1 MKRSS
6 GVLLPVASLPSKY
19 GIGCF
24 DRCAYDFVDQL
35 VKAGQSYWQIL
46 PMGPT
51 GYGDSPYQAFSTFA
65 GNPYFISPDDLVKK
79 GYLTE
84 NDCIRA
90 AEGTSGKEVH
100 YDVLFQKRL
109 GLLRKA
115 YANSSI
121 EADVSYQAFVQENSE
136 WLADYALFMA
146 IKDNKSG
153 KSYLEWEDAIRLR
166 SPEAMVSYR
175 NRLLEDVNFYQ
186 FVQYEFYTQ
195 WAALK
200 KYANDKGISIIG
212 DIPIYVALDS
222 ADTWAHPE
230 LFQFDENGLP
240 TAVAGCP
247 PDAFSA
253 TGQLWG
259 NPLYRWDV
267 HKNQGYSWW
276 ISRIKTC
283 YELYDMLR
291 IDHFRGFAGYYAIP
305 YGDKTAENGRWRTG
319 PGYALFAAVKK
330 ELGSPRIIAE
340 DLGFLTDDVRALLKE
355 CAYPG
360 MKVLEFAFDSRDG
373 GDYRPHSYPTNCIAY
388 TGTHDNEPVDGWFE
402 TALPDDIER
411 AIQYLNLTKEEGM
424 NWGMMRGI
432 WSSVADLAVV
442 QAQDVLGLGHEARMN
457 TPATLGGNW
466 CWRALPGAFTPE
478 LAQKL
483 HDAMELYGRLPE
495 EPAAEPDETEKSE
508 DAEKAAEPKT

>member
-1 MKRSS
+1 MRRS
-6 GVLLPVASLPSKY
+6 GVLLPVTSLPSRF
-19 GIGCF
+19 GIGTF
-24 DRCAYDFVDQL
+24 SKEAYAFVDFL
-35 VKAGQSYWQIL
+35 KEAGQKLWQIL
-46 PMGPT
+46 PLGPT

-65 GNPYFISPDDLVKK
+65 GNPYLIDLEELIEN
-79 GYLTE
+79 GWLTE
-84 NDCIRA
+84 EECENTDWGGSKSYVDYEKMYQGR
-90 AEGTSGKEVH
+90 
-100 YDVLFQKRL
+100 FP
-109 GLLRKA
+109 LLRKA
-115 YANSSI
+115 YHNSHI
-121 EADVSYQAFVQENSE
+121 AENAEFIAFCEENDW
-136 WLADYALFMA
+136 WLSDYALFMA
-146 IKDNKSG
+146 IKDSQG
-153 KSYLEWEDAIRLR
+153 GASFLEWDAPLKLREPEAIRRCRHEL
-166 SPEAMVSYR
+166 SDEIC
-175 NRLLEDVNFYQ
+175 FWQ
-186 FVQYEFYTQ
+186 FLQYLFAKQ
-195 WAALK
+195 WQALK
-200 KYANDKGISIIG
+200 AYANGKGISIIG

-222 ADTWAHPE
+222 ADVWANRE
-230 LFQFDENGLP
+230 LFQLEKDGYP
-240 TAVAGCP
+240 TVVAGVP
-247 PDAFSA
+247 PDYFSA

-259 NPLYRWDV
+259 NPHYAWRE
-267 HKNQGYSWW
+267 HEKTGFAWW
-276 ISRIKTC
+276 LSRIQKN
-283 YELYDMLR
+283 LQDVDILR

-388 TGTHDNEPVDGWFE
+388 TGTHDNEPVDGWFG

>member
-121 EADVSYQAFVQENSE
+121 EADVSYQAFVQKNSE

-259 NPLYRWDV
+259 NPLYDWEY
-267 HKNQGYSWW
+267 HKKTGYAWW
-276 ISRIKTC
+276 TRRMTNCMK
-283 YELYDMLR
+283 LYDVVR
-291 IDHFRGFAGYYAIP
+291 IDHFRGFDEYYSIP
-305 YGDKTAENGRWRTG
+305 YGDKTAEFGHWEKG
-319 PGYALFAAVKK
+319 PGIDLFRTLEKN
-330 ELGSPRIIAE
+330 LGKLDVIAE
-340 DLGFLTDDVRALLKE
+340 DLGLLTDSVIE
-355 CAYPG
+355 MVEESGFPG
-360 MKVLEFAFDSRDG
+360 MKVLQFAFDENEDSPYLTHR
-373 GDYRPHSYPTNCIAY
+373 YERNCIVY
-388 TGTHDNEPVDGWFE
+388 TGTHDNETIAGWWKSITVKERKLARDYLCDNWTPDKDLYKCFISLVMRSSAKLCVIPMQDYMGLDNSCRMNQPSTVGKNWKWRIRRRE
-402 TALPDDIER
+402 LTAKL
-411 AIQYLNLTKEEGM
+411 QKEIHGIALRYGRM
-424 NWGMMRGI
+424 NW
-432 WSSVADLAVV
+432 SD
-442 QAQDVLGLGHEARMN
+442 
-457 TPATLGGNW
+457 
-466 CWRALPGAFTPE
+466 
-478 LAQKL
+478 
-483 HDAMELYGRLPE
+483 
-495 EPAAEPDETEKSE
+495 
-508 DAEKAAEPKT
+508 

>member
-1 MKRSS
+1 MHIS
-6 GVLLPVASLPSKY
+6 SLPGDC
-19 GIGCF
+19 GIGTF
-24 DRCAYDFVDQL
+24 GEYAYSFVDL
-35 VKAGQSYWQIL
+35 LYESGQTYWQIL
-46 PMGPT
+46 PLCPT
-51 GYGDSPYQAFSTFA
+51 SYGDSPYQSFSTFA
-65 GNPYFISPDDLVKK
+65 GNPYFIDLETLEIQ
-79 GYLTE
+79 GYLMPDE
-84 NDCIRA
+84 YKNIRWGDDP
-90 AEGTSGKEVH
+90 EKVD
-100 YDVLFQKRL
+100 Y
-109 GLLRKA
+109 GLLYTERRMVFNAVKNRFFENPPQD
-115 YANSSI
+115 YNDFCEKNS
-121 EADVSYQAFVQENSE
+121 F
-136 WLADYALFMA
+136 WLDDFALFMA

-222 ADTWAHPE
+222 ADTWPHPE

-291 IDHFRGFAGYYAIP
+291 IDHFRGFDEYYAIP
-305 YGDKTAENGRWRTG
+305 YGDATAEFGEWEKG
-319 PGYALFAAVKK
+319 PGIELFETLENQMG
-330 ELGSPRIIAE
+330 ELPILAE
-340 DLGFLTDDVRALLKE
+340 DLGFLTDSVRKLL
-355 CAYPG
+355 ADSGFPG
-360 MKVLEFAFDSRDG
+360 MKVLQFAFDSREDS
-373 GDYRPHSYPTNCIAY
+373 DYLPYHYDRNSVVY
-388 TGTHDNEPVDGWFE
+388 TGTHDNATTYSFFDELKKEDKDV
-402 TALPDDIER
+402 ALR
-411 AIQYLNLTKEEGM
+411 YMNRSRFTSKKKLTWDLIALAMG
-424 NWGMMRGI
+424 
-432 WSSVADLAVV
+432 SVSDLCIIP
-442 QAQDVLGLGHEARMN
+442 AQDYLCLPNSARIN
-457 TPATLGGNW
+457 TPSTLGGNW
-466 CWRALPGAFTPE
+466 KWRMAGGVFDD
-478 LAQKL
+478 KL
-483 HDAMELYGRLPE
+483 CEKIRKMTKLYGRLKGQS
-495 EPAAEPDETEKSE
+495 ASADIH
-508 DAEKAAEPKT
+508 